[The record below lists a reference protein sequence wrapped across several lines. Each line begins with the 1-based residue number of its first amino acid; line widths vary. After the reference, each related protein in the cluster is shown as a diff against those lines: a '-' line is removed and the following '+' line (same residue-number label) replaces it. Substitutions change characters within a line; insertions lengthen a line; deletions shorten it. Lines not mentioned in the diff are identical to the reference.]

1 MVMVTLIQKL
11 ITLISVSTFTNTVLN
26 SQVYLLTSGDQ
37 INPKVGKTITRNQK
51 IMLNNKYN
59 DYL

>member
-1 MVMVTLIQKL
+1 MMNNTVQLL

-37 INPKVGKTITRNQK
+37 INPKEGKIITRNQK

-59 DYL
+59 DHL